1 MDQMKNIIESL
12 LFAAQEPITIS
23 RLKKILSLENKEKII
38 KTLNELAEEYE
49 TRKGGF
55 HLKETAG
62 GFQLKSRPEYGEWIK
77 KLLEPSPYSRLSKA
91 ALETLSITAYKQPI
105 LRAEIE
111 YIRGVDSG
119 GIIRNLLDKGLI
131 KIIGRKDIPGK
142 PMLYGT
148 TKRFLEVF
156 ELKSLKELPTL
167 KEIAEINN
175 E

>member
-1 MDQMKNIIESL
+1 MEQLKHIIESL
-12 LFAAQEPITIS
+12 LFAAQEPVTIEQF
-23 RLKKILSLENKEKII
+23 KKILSVEHNESII
-38 KTLNELAEEYE
+38 KMLNQLAEEYE

-55 HLKETAG
+55 YLKETAG
-62 GFQLKSRPEYGEWIK
+62 GFRLKSRPEYGEWIK
-77 KLLEPSPYSRLSKA
+77 KLLAAPFYSRLSKA
-91 ALETLSITAYKQPI
+91 ALETLSIIAYKQPI

-142 PMLYGT
+142 PILYGT

-167 KEIAEINN
+167 KEITELNN
-175 E
+175 

>member
-12 LFAAQEPITIS
+12 LFAAQEPITI
-23 RLKKILSLENKEKII
+23 KQFEKILSSENKENII
-38 KTLNELAEEYE
+38 KTLNRLAEEYE
-49 TRKGGF
+49 VRKGGF
-55 HLKETAG
+55 YLKETAG
-62 GFQLKSRPEYGEWIK
+62 GFRLKSRPEYGEWIK
-77 KLLEPSPYSRLSKA
+77 KLLEPSSYSRLSKA

-142 PMLYGT
+142 PMLYST

-167 KEIAEINN
+167 KEITEINN
-175 E
+175 